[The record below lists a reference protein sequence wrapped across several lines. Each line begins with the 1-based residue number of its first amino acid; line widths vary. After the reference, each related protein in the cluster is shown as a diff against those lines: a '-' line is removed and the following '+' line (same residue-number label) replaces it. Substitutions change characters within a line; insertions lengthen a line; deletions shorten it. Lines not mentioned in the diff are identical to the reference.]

1 MKKTNNTRK
10 IAAMIAAM
18 ALTATMV
25 VPSAMMSASAASASI
40 EITGISAT
48 EAHTFE
54 VYQIFTGDL
63 TDGTFTNLRWGT
75 GISQYDS
82 AAVASGE
89 LVPSDTID
97 AITALTGTDKEKANT
112 IISKITPSST
122 KACDNVVSDSGT
134 ASITGLADGYYLIK
148 DVTNL
153 DGKDD
158 ANSAWIIQVAGTVTN
173 LAIKNAKP
181 SVDKQIHDEPADAET
196 GHTDTGWGESAD
208 HAINESFQFKLT
220 ATIPADSDLT
230 AYETYKLMFTDT
242 MSAGVTF
249 ESIES
254 VTVGGTAIATTA
266 YTANK
271 VGSSPAA
278 APANG
283 DAGISW
289 TLSIDD
295 IIPLIPTGKTLG
307 SDDIVVEVI
316 YNAHL
321 NENAIISTA
330 SGNDLEVNNNKVK
343 LTYSN
348 NPDNTGAGTSK
359 TGETPEDF
367 VWCFT
372 YEVDNTKY
380 KISADP
386 GNELEGAGFTLYSD
400 SAKTNAIKLIDN
412 GDGTY
417 TVADQNAASG
427 TTVTEMTSHAGD
439 GIFNIK
445 GLDAGTY
452 YLSETSV
459 PSDYNAAEDI
469 EIVITATHVE
479 NSGGTAANLSLS
491 GSNVDNKIVDTK
503 NSALPSTGGMGTT
516 LFILGGGMTA
526 AAAGIY
532 LVSKKRAKEEC
543 AQ

>member
-1 MKKTNNTRK
+1 MKKTRR

-18 ALTATMV
+18 ALTAAMC
-25 VPSAMMSASAASASI
+25 VPTAMMSASAASI

-63 TDGTFTNLRWGT
+63 NDGTFTNLKWGT

-82 AAVASGE
+82 AAVTSGE

-122 KACDNVVSDSGT
+122 KACDDVESDSGT

-307 SDDIVVEVI
+307 SDEIVVEVI

-321 NENAIISTA
+321 NENAIISTD

-348 NPDNTGAGTSK
+348 NPDNTGSGTSK
-359 TGETPEDF
+359 TGETPEDY

-380 KISADP
+380 KVSAAD
-386 GNELEGAGFTLYSD
+386 GNELPGAGFTLYSD
-400 SAKTNAIKLIDN
+400 SAKTTAIKLIDN
-412 GDGTY
+412 NDGTY
-417 TVADQNAASG
+417 TVADQSATSG
-427 TTVTEMTSHAGD
+427 TIIEMTSNSD

-459 PSDYNAAEDI
+459 PNDDYNEADDI
-469 EIVITATHVE
+469 TITIGATHIE
-479 NSGGTAANLSLS
+479 NSAGTAANLTLTTE
-491 GSNVDNKIVDTK
+491 NVDNDIVDTK
-503 NSALPSTGGMGTT
+503 NSTLPSTGGMGTK
-516 LFILGGGMTA
+516 LFMVGGGLTA
-526 AAAGIY
+526 ALAGVY
-532 LVSKKRAKEEC
+532 LVSKKRAKEEE
-543 AQ
+543 

>member
-1 MKKTNNTRK
+1 MKKTRR

-25 VPSAMMSASAASASI
+25 VPSAMMSASAASI

-63 TDGTFTNLRWGT
+63 TDATFTNLKWGT

-122 KACDNVVSDSGT
+122 KACEDVVSASGT

-307 SDDIVVEVI
+307 SDEIVVEVI

-367 VWCFT
+367 AWCFT

-380 KISADP
+380 KVSAAD
-386 GNELEGAGFTLYSD
+386 GNELPGAGFTLYSD
-400 SAKTNAIKLIDN
+400 SEKTTAIKLIDN
-412 GDGTY
+412 SDGTY
-417 TVADQNAASG
+417 TVADQNATSG
-427 TTVTEMTSHAGD
+427 TITQMTSNAD

-452 YLSETSV
+452 YLSETLV
-459 PSDYNAAEDI
+459 PTDYNAAADI
-469 EIVITATHVE
+469 TITITATHVE
-479 NSGGTAANLSLS
+479 NSGGTAANLTL
-491 GSNVDNKIVDTK
+491 GGDNRANQVVDTK
-503 NSALPSTGGMGTT
+503 NNSLPSTGGMGTT
-516 LFILGGGMTA
+516 LFILGGGVTA
-526 AAAGIY
+526 ACVGIY
-532 LVSKKRAKEEC
+532 LVSKKRTKEET
-543 AQ
+543 AE